1 MRQRG
6 EAAKPKLKG
15 KTFSGALTK
24 PADKLSQQ
32 IAEHARNAGDAETC
46 EAILADTREQLV
58 QQMLAKHQTPGAAER
73 IVDEIIGG
81 ARELLVGMLL
91 GGQLGQRW
99 VVYSVRV
106 ERWSPSTVTD

>member
-32 IAEHARNAGDAETC
+32 IAEYARNAGDAESC
-46 EAILADTREQLV
+46 EAMLADTREQLV

-73 IVDEIIGG
+73 IVDEIIGSPHV
-81 ARELLVGMLL
+81 LLAEHLL
-91 GGQLGQRW
+91 RLQQGQVRAG
-99 VVYSVRV
+99 YSAV
-106 ERWSPSTVTD
+106 EHPTSPTTV